1 MATPRFSVITAVC
14 NGARTLGDAIRS
26 VKAQS
31 EPSWEHIIVDNGSSD
46 GTPQLVG
53 SLPSPSLRYL
63 RIEERNRS
71 LARNI
76 GIDIARGEYL
86 LFLDADD
93 WLLPN
98 ALADHVRF
106 LSRNPAYGVSV
117 SDGWFCSD
125 AGEKLVRFSER
136 RADSRPGNVLSRIV
150 ESSGLIGTLL
160 CAALRASVLRGTGI
174 RFSEDL
180 SIGEDWLFFIE
191 VAAKTEVGFLPVDT
205 CMYRWH
211 SGNTTLS
218 ASAAY
223 RREQIATVRQKVSE
237 ADYFRSLP
245 VPARR
250 NFYYQFLLCDLS
262 DDADRQERILES
274 SSFRSLPGEVQAE
287 LARLVA
293 ADRLLGGAADAR
305 LRPLLKRGLTL
316 KSFDWKAAVLMLL
329 LALHPRLARLAVCG
343 RRGMRRREMGD
354 LLLND
359 ATPHNV
365 S

>member
-1 MATPRFSVITAVC
+1 MANPRFSVITPVC
-14 NGARTLGDAIRS
+14 NGARTLGDAISS
-26 VKAQS
+26 VAAQS
-31 EPSWEHIIVDNGSSD
+31 EQSWEHIIVDNGSSD
-46 GTPQLVG
+46 DTPQVVG
-53 SLPSPSLRYL
+53 ALLSPSLRYL
-63 RIEERNRS
+63 RLEERNRS
-71 LARNI
+71 LARNV

-106 LSRNPAYGVSV
+106 LSHNPAYGVSV

-136 RADSRPGNVLSRIV
+136 RADSRPGDVLSRIV
-150 ESSGLIGTLL
+150 QSSALIGAPL
-160 CAALRASVLRGTGI
+160 CAALRASVLRGI

-191 VAAKTEVGFLPVDT
+191 VAAKTEFGFLPVDT

-211 SGNTTLS
+211 SGNTTQS
-218 ASAAY
+218 ASAAH
-223 RREQIATVRQKVSE
+223 RREQIAGVRQKVSE

-245 VPARR
+245 VPAKR

-274 SSFRSLPGEVQAE
+274 SPFRSLPGEVQAE

-293 ADRLLGGAADAR
+293 ADRLLGGVADAG
-305 LRPLLKRGLTL
+305 LRPLLKRGLTW

-329 LALHPRLARLAVCG
+329 LALDPRLARLAVCG

-354 LLLND
+354 LLLSD
-359 ATPHNV
+359 AAPHNV